1 MSKQL
6 KQALNDFD
14 TDTLD
19 SLEYSRYL
27 YLMDK
32 NGQNKVIALL
42 KLVTLYQNTSIGLLS
57 LKWAIDKIEK
67 NIEYYE

>member
-27 YLMDK
+27 YLMDE

>member
-27 YLMDK
+27 YLMEE
-32 NGQNKVIALL
+32 NGQNKIIALL
-42 KLVTLYQNTSIGLLS
+42 KLVTLYNNTSIGLMS
-57 LKWAIDKIEK
+57 LKWAITKLEK